1 MGVLIR
7 FLRPQNS
14 LLGED
19 GVKSALFSHVN
30 SLKAAIDKAF
40 EAQSGRLMLW
50 VPVALGGGCA
60 VYLSLPFEPLWVMI
74 GLLTISSGVVLWFSR
89 RGDQQGLLVNL
100 SWLLLVFV
108 LGMALCKARTERVTA
123 PVLSGEETQFFIDAV
138 VLDITG
144 QDSASPRLIV
154 APLRMSGLSA
164 QNTPI
169 RLRLGLRNAEPE
181 LMPGQRISA
190 FAIVHPPAGPS
201 MPGGYDFARSA
212 WFDAYGGVG
221 FIPGRMAISD
231 APEVSSRLGRQMMV
245 NGFRWQLTQAIVEKL
260 EGQWGQDKRI
270 GGFAAALVTGH
281 QAFLEPDLVSDM
293 RDSGL
298 AHILSISGL
307 HMAIVGGF
315 SFFLSRAIMALI
327 PALTLNYPV
336 KKLAACF
343 GIVTVCLYLT
353 ISGAPAPAIRAAIV
367 AIVAF
372 GAILIDRRALSLRAL
387 ALAAIIVLM
396 ITPEA
401 VFEVGFQMSFCATA
415 ALLALAET
423 IRPLPK
429 ELSVPV
435 WVRLWQG
442 GGRWVRLTV
451 VASTVAGLATAPFG
465 IFYFNRA
472 QLYSLPANM
481 LEAPVTALIV
491 MPALAIGTVLSG
503 TPLGQPFLYIS
514 GAGLYVVDRIS
525 TWIAGLPGAV
535 ANVASPPDIAVL
547 LSFGG
552 IIWLCLIRGKA
563 RWAGLLAACAVL
575 YWPRVTPP
583 DIWLDPQG
591 ANAAIHTDAGAYALR
606 PKVQQF
612 GYEKWVQHYHLK
624 SGTEQ
629 LDEHYV
635 CKSHVCVPTEK
646 AAFSVG
652 FAFGN
657 QPPNIQRLEALCR
670 GSDLVV
676 IRSQIESWPAA
687 CAGVNRI
694 TRSDFRRLGAME
706 LKRTNGQWQ
715 IKASEPQRGQRPWT
729 RRLSDSDA

>member
-7 FLRPQNS
+7 FLGPQNS

-19 GVKSALFSHVN
+19 GVKSAFFSRFAV
-30 SLKAAIDKAF
+30 LQAAIGKAC

-60 VYLSLPFEPLWVMI
+60 VYLSLPFEPLWVVI
-74 GLLTISSGVVLWFSR
+74 GLLTVLSGAGVWLSR
-89 RGDQQGLLVNL
+89 RGDRQGGLVTL
-100 SWLLLVFV
+100 SWLVLVFV
-108 LGMALCKARTERVTA
+108 LGMALCKARTESVAA

-144 QDSASPRLIV
+144 QDSVSPRIVV
-154 APLRMSGLSA
+154 APLRVSGLSA
-164 QNTPI
+164 ENTPI
-169 RLRLGLRNAEPE
+169 RLRLGLRNAEPA
-181 LMPGQRISA
+181 LMPGQRIRA

-212 WFDAYGGVG
+212 WFDAFGGVG
-221 FIPGRMAISD
+221 FIPGSIAISE
-231 APEVSSRLGRQMMV
+231 APEVSGRLARQMAL
-245 NGFRWQLTQAIVEKL
+245 NGFRWRLTQTIVDTL
-260 EGQWGQDKRI
+260 EGQWRQGTRM

-281 QAFLEPDLVSDM
+281 QAFLEPDLVADM

-315 SFFLSRAIMALI
+315 SFFLARAIMALI
-327 PALTLNYPV
+327 PAIALNYPV

-343 GIVTVCLYLT
+343 GIVTVCLYLA

-423 IRPLPK
+423 VRPVPK

-442 GGRWVRLTV
+442 GWRWVRLTV
-451 VASTVAGLATAPFG
+451 AASTVAGLATAPFG

-491 MPALAIGTVLSG
+491 MPALAIGTALSA
-503 TPLGQPFLYIS
+503 TPLGAPFLYVS

-525 TWIAGLPGAV
+525 TGIAGLPGAV
-535 ANVASPPDIAVL
+535 ANVASPPDIAIL
-547 LSFGG
+547 LSFAG

-563 RWAGLLAACAVL
+563 RWVGLLAACAVL

-591 ANAAIHTDAGAYALR
+591 ANAAIHTEAGAYALR

-624 SGTEQ
+624 NGDAQ
-629 LDEHYV
+629 LGEHYA

-646 AAFSVG
+646 AAFPVG

-657 QPPNIQRLEALCR
+657 KPPDIQRLEALCR
-670 GSDLVV
+670 KSDLVI
-676 IRSQIESWPAA
+676 IRSHIEAWPAA
-687 CAGVNRI
+687 CAEVNRI
-694 TRSDFRRLGAME
+694 TRSDFKRLGAME
-706 LKRTNGQWQ
+706 LRRAKGQWQ
-715 IKASEPQRGQRPWT
+715 IRASEPKRGQRPWT
-729 RRLSDSDA
+729 RKLNDSGA